1 MATSL
6 GMAGAVRHVFAGADA
21 NAGASGL
28 PAPNPAVSDDLEG
41 HPWLLARYAGPG
53 GRLVPVIDGTEITAT
68 FANDVVSGM
77 AGCNDYNAGYRLA
90 GNVLRVS
97 PIASTRAQCFD
108 PPGIMQQEAAYFAA
122 LQQATR
128 VDAASDALSL
138 HAANG
143 ATLLEYVPQP
153 QASLEGTVWT
163 AINYNN
169 GQGAIVSVKTGTTIS
184 ASFAG
189 RVMSGS
195 AGCNTYQAGYALNGD
210 AITIQMPAS
219 TFAYCADPPGVMDQE
234 TAYLAALPTA
244 ERYRI
249 DGALLILER
258 TDGARVATYTAGATT
273 SS

>member
-1 MATSL
+1 M
-6 GMAGAVRHVFAGADA
+6 RHVFAGADA
-21 NAGASGL
+21 GGL
-28 PAPNPAVSDDLEG
+28 PAPTSAVSDDLEG
-41 HPWLLARYAGPG
+41 HPWSLVRYAAPG
-53 GRLVPVIDGTEITAT
+53 GRLVPVLNGTEITAA
-68 FANDVVSGM
+68 FSDLQVSGR
-77 AGCNDYNAGYRLA
+77 AGCNDYFAGYVLA

-97 PIASTRAQCFD
+97 PIASTQAFCSSPR
-108 PPGIMQQEAAYFAA
+108 GIMQQEAAYFTA

-138 HAANG
+138 RAANG

-153 QASLEGTVWT
+153 QAPLEGTVWT

-169 GQGAIVSVKTGTTIS
+169 GQGAIVSVRTGTTIT